1 MLPNQ
6 YQELSR
12 RTAPKNMA
20 LSNIV
25 MGLVGEGGEIVDLIK
40 KQVYHNHPI
49 DTEFKVNLEKE
60 IGDYLWYLARMLDHH
75 GTPFAPEHMSFDFIQ
90 RNCAKKVEVTG
101 IENVALLFGF
111 KNGFMAANIVND
123 TGTMGFTVATL
134 LNIVCAIA
142 QHYEVSLEQ
151 AAINNIIK
159 LSQRYPQGFSSEDSV
174 ARVDKQYKNYVVTDN
189 D

>member
-12 RTAPKNMA
+12 RTAPKDMP
-20 LSNIV
+20 LTNIV

-49 DTEFKVNLEKE
+49 DAEFKDKLEKE
-60 IGDYLWYLARMLDHH
+60 IGDYLWYKARILDYG
-75 GTPFAPEHMSFDFIQ
+75 GTDFAEKSMSFPYIQ
-90 RNCAKKVEVTG
+90 KQCAKQVEVSG
-101 IENVALLFGF
+101 ITNIALLFGF
-111 KNGFMAANIVND
+111 KNGALASRP
-123 TGTMGFTVATL
+123 
-134 LNIVCAIA
+134 LNEVEIMYWDVKILMNCICAIA
-142 QHYEVSLEQ
+142 QHYDVSIEQ

-174 ARVDKQYKNYVVTDN
+174 ARIDTK
-189 D
+189 

>member
-12 RTAPKNMA
+12 RTAPKDMD
-20 LSNIV
+20 LKNIV

-49 DTEFKVNLEKE
+49 DTEFKDKLEKE
-60 IGDYLWYLARMLDHH
+60 IGDYMWYIARLLDNH
-75 GTPFAPEHMSFDFIQ
+75 GTPFAPARMSFDFIQ
-90 RNCAKKVEVTG
+90 RNASKKVEVSG

-111 KNGFMAANIVND
+111 KNGCLASLVLNETSLTYYD
-123 TGTMGFTVATL
+123 TTIAF
-134 LNIVCAIA
+134 NCICAIA
-142 QHYEVSLEQ
+142 QHYDLSIEQ
-151 AAINNIIK
+151 AAIDNIIK

-174 ARVDKQYKNYVVTDN
+174 ARRDV
-189 D
+189 

>member
-12 RTAPKNMA
+12 RTAPVDMK

-40 KQVYHNHPI
+40 KQVFHNHPI
-49 DTEFKVNLEKE
+49 DTSFKFNLEKE

-75 GTPFAPEHMSFDFIQ
+75 DTPFAPEHMSFDFIQ
-90 RNCAKKVEVTG
+90 RMTSKKVEVSG
-101 IENVALLFGF
+101 IINVALLLGF
-111 KNGFMAANIVND
+111 KNGALASHELND
-123 TGTMGFTVATL
+123 TYIMHYDVTVL
-134 LNIVCAIA
+134 LNCICAIA
-142 QHYEVSLEQ
+142 QHYDVSIEQ

-159 LSQRYPQGFSSEDSV
+159 LTQRYPQGFSSKDSI
-174 ARVDKQYKNYVVTDN
+174 ARVDKK
-189 D
+189 